1 MINIHTWLE
10 LDIAECLSAEFN
22 ALVRCVR
29 HLLHLRCFSF
39 AKKIFRSI
47 TLTQLKSDKTYNI
60 VTKCVLYTLVMF
72 VIPFVT
78 LIIVNWRI
86 IVALKHSTRMRSRLS
101 TQKSTQK

>member
-22 ALVRCVR
+22 ARV
-29 HLLHLRCFSF
+29 
-39 AKKIFRSI
+39 RSI

-60 VTKCVLYTLVMF
+60 VTKCILYTLVMF

-78 LIIVNWRI
+78 LIVVNWRI

-101 TQKSTQK
+101 TQKSAQR